1 MQPLL
6 VRDLSSTNR
15 SNARKEHMSDYY
27 VTPISDIELF
37 LKEFD
42 KRVDVDWNKINI
54 LDPCAGGNEE
64 IKDECGIKELY
75 HPMRYPT
82 AIHNIFGE
90 CNISTM
96 DIRKDSLAC
105 NQGDYLQI
113 ELETRPDLIITNPPF
128 ANAVQIIEKALDDIK
143 DNGYVIMLLRLNFFG
158 SKERK
163 KFFENLMPEWCFV
176 HHKRI
181 SFCDKKDGNGYV
193 QFDKNGN
200 AKHGST
206 DSIEYAH
213 FVFRKNYNPEYTK
226 LVVI

>member
-1 MQPLL
+1 
-6 VRDLSSTNR
+6 
-15 SNARKEHMSDYY
+15 
-27 VTPISDIELF
+27 
-37 LKEFD
+37 
-42 KRVDVDWNKINI
+42 
-54 LDPCAGGNEE
+54 
-64 IKDECGIKELY
+64 
-75 HPMRYPT
+75 
-82 AIHNIFGE
+82 
-90 CNISTM
+90 M

-226 LVVI
+226 LIVI